1 MQMPVRRAT
10 LLSALAVLVVTP
22 QAIAAVPLQGTQ
34 IDLAAG
40 SNARIQSTADNS
52 YSGAARGVG
61 DVNGDG
67 TADMAFPE
75 QAADS
80 SAGRIVVVLG
90 GENIPSFD
98 SPAVGSRGFVIR
110 GRPGSRLGKV
120 AAAGDVNGDGIAD
133 IVAGAFTDNAAGTN
147 AGAAYVI
154 FGTRSP
160 ADIDLAALG
169 GAGFVISGDQDD
181 YLGASVDGAG
191 DLNGDGRADVVIGGF
206 NAGTGGGSGAGEAY
220 VVFGR
225 PGTATVEVHAP
236 SFASQGIV
244 VKNGGGAANDQ
255 FGAAVRNVGDFDGD
269 GLPDIGVWA
278 TSNTLPQRM
287 KSAWVAFGRQT
298 PGTIDVSLGGGVK
311 IDPPAPAS
319 PTPDHATRE
328 PLPAGDI
335 NGDGRA
341 DIVIGVPED
350 GALGRSGA
358 AAAAVVYGR
367 PGPTTINP
375 MALGGGGFRV
385 EGAIAGAWVEPQGVS
400 PDLDGDGR
408 AELLFGAAAADN
420 RGRTDSG
427 TVWLIPAVPPALG
440 SAYDLLFPPPGSRQ
454 IDGASANGF
463 LSSAAAVGDVNGDGR
478 PDLTVGGIGI
488 GGNYRGA
495 SELLLGFGQPAVQY
509 GQLSGTAGSAI
520 APLAPSGIART
531 GTASF
536 SAAGLPAGLTID
548 ASTGTIS
555 GTPQAAAS
563 GNATVTMTD
572 LSGSVTVSVPLAIGA
587 APTAGPPKITLSS
600 VSLSARRFA
609 TVKRKGSKRTYG
621 ARLSWKLNT
630 AATVTVTVER
640 LLAGR
645 RSGRKCVTKRR
656 KGKRCTIVR
665 RSATLTIKA
674 KSGATTVRIPA
685 SSRKLRL
692 KPGRYRVRVA
702 VKGGPAAKPLSFTVV
717 R

>member
-1 MQMPVRRAT
+1 MAARTAALFAT
-10 LLSALAVLVVTP
+10 ALALIVAP

-40 SNARIQSTADNS
+40 SNARIQSTANNS
-52 YSGAARGVG
+52 YASAA
-61 DVNGDG
+61 
-67 TADMAFPE
+67 
-75 QAADS
+75 QA
-80 SAGRIVVVLG
+80 V
-90 GENIPSFD
+90 
-98 SPAVGSRGFVIR
+98 
-110 GRPGSRLGKV
+110 
-120 AAAGDVNGDGIAD
+120 GDVNGDGIAD
-133 IVAGAFTDNAAGTN
+133 IVAGAFIDNAAGTN

-160 ADIDLAALG
+160 VDIDLAALG
-169 GAGFVISGDQDD
+169 GAGFVIRGDQND

-191 DLNGDGRADVVIGGF
+191 DLNGDGRADVVIGGY
-206 NAGTGGGSGAGEAY
+206 NAGAGSGSVSGEAY

-225 PGTATVEVHAP
+225 PGTAAVAVHDP

-244 VKNGGGAANDQ
+244 LKNGGGAANEQ

-278 TSNTLPQRM
+278 TSNGSPQYM
-287 KSAWVAFGRQT
+287 KSAWVAFGRRT

-311 IDPPAPAS
+311 IDPPTPAS
-319 PTPDHATRE
+319 PTPDHVTGA
-328 PLPAGDI
+328 PYPAGDI

-341 DIVIGVPED
+341 DVIIGVPED
-350 GALGRSGA
+350 GALGRSDAG
-358 AAAAVVYGR
+358 AAAVVYGR
-367 PGPTTINP
+367 PGTTTINP

-385 EGAIAGAWVEPQGVS
+385 EGAIAGARVEPHGIS

-408 AELLFGAAAADN
+408 AELLFGATWADN

-427 TVWLIPAVPPALG
+427 TVWLVPAVPPAPG
-440 SAYDLLFPPPGSRQ
+440 SSYDLLFPPPGSRQ
-454 IDGASANGF
+454 IDGA
-463 LSSAAAVGDVNGDGR
+463 AAGDLLGWAAPVGDVNGDGR
-478 PDLTVGGIGI
+478 PDLTVGGWGI
-488 GGNYRGA
+488 GGYNRGG

-520 APLAPSGIART
+520 TPLAPGGIART
-531 GTASF
+531 GTPSF
-536 SAAGLPAGLTID
+536 TATGLPSGLAID
-548 ASTGTIS
+548 AGSGVIS
-555 GTPQAAAS
+555 GTPQSAS
-563 GNATVTMTD
+563 SGSATVTMTD
-572 LSGSVTVSVPLAIGA
+572 LSGSVAVTVPVSIGA
-587 APTAGPPKITLSS
+587 APVAPVDPPQGGPPKVTLSS
-600 VSLSARRFA
+600 VSLSSRRFT
-609 TVKRKGSKRTYG
+609 TVRRKRSKLTYG
-621 ARLSWKLNT
+621 ARLSWTLS
-630 AATVTVTVER
+630 AQATVAVTVEQ

-645 RSGRKCVTKRR
+645 KSGRKCVTKRR

-674 KSGATTVRIPA
+674 KRGVTTVRIPA

-702 VKGGPAAKPLSFTVV
+702 VNGGAAAKALSFTVV